1 MEAGHIPGLKRAN
14 VAAAFGRSKFES
26 QRKMSTSPKSNPI
39 SRRTSSNCGQT
50 ATLHLVQSSRF
61 AQRLAK
67 VLLIGLL
74 LSIIAMAFLPWQQT
88 SRGSGEV
95 VAFAPQE
102 RQQTVQSTAKGIVNR
117 IADGLIEGQRVNKGD
132 FLLEIQPFA
141 TNMAQQLESQLQQL
155 RAKEGTA
162 KVKADA
168 YGQNVSGFTEAREF
182 AVQAAKEMVSAAEA
196 KLSSKKKQVSA
207 YEAKQLQARL
217 NYERQYGLLQKGLKP
232 RKEVEKL
239 KKELDVAQ
247 ADLESVERDVSAL
260 ENELAAKQN
269 DLQEKQS
276 VAQTKIDYAV
286 ALQQSSLGEIATVR
300 KEMVDV
306 QMKMEQMDR
315 MTITAPRDGTLF
327 RLNVNEQGDTVK
339 EGDDL
344 LTIIPE
350 TTQKAVELLVA
361 GNDVPLVRVG
371 QDVSLQF
378 EGWPG
383 VQVAGWP
390 SLAVNVF
397 AGTVTTIDAT
407 DNGKGEFRILITPN
421 EEKREWPSDQYLRQG
436 VRANGWVMLKRV
448 SLGYEIWR
456 QLNGFPVINSSKDDS
471 SEKANKKKPD
481 KPKLPK

>member
-1 MEAGHIPGLKRAN
+1 
-14 VAAAFGRSKFES
+14 
-26 QRKMSTSPKSNPI
+26 
-39 SRRTSSNCGQT
+39 
-50 ATLHLVQSSRF
+50 
-61 AQRLAK
+61 
-67 VLLIGLL
+67 
-74 LSIIAMAFLPWQQT
+74 MAFLPWQQT

-102 RQQTVQSTAKGIVNR
+102 RQQTVQATAKGIVNR
-117 IADGLIEGQRVNKGD
+117 IADGLVEGQNVKKGD

-141 TNMAQQLESQLQQL
+141 TNMAQQLEAQLRQL
-155 RAKEGTA
+155 RAKEETA
-162 KVKADA
+162 KVKVDA
-168 YGQNVSGFTEAREF
+168 YGQNVTGFTEAREF
-182 AVQAAKEMVSAAEA
+182 AVQAAREMVSAAEA

-239 KKELDVAQ
+239 KKELDVAL
-247 ADLESVERDVSAL
+247 ADLESVKRDVTAL
-260 ENELAAKQN
+260 DNEVTAKQSE
-269 DLQEKQS
+269 LKEKQS

-286 ALQQSSLGEIATVR
+286 ALQQSSIGEIATVR
-300 KEMVDV
+300 KEIVDLEIKMA
-306 QMKMEQMDR
+306 QMER
-315 MTITAPRDGTLF
+315 LTITAPRDGTLF

-361 GNDVPLVRVG
+361 GNDVPQVRVG
-371 QDVSLQF
+371 QDVSLLF

-397 AGTVTTIDAT
+397 AGKVATVDAT
-407 DNGKGEFRILITPN
+407 DNGKGEFRILITSN
-421 EEKREWPSDQYLRQG
+421 DDERKWPSDQYLRQG
-436 VRANGWVMLKRV
+436 VRANGWVMLNRV

-456 QLNGFPVINSSKDDS
+456 QLNGFPVIASAKSSDTKSSK
-471 SEKANKKKPD
+471 EKPG